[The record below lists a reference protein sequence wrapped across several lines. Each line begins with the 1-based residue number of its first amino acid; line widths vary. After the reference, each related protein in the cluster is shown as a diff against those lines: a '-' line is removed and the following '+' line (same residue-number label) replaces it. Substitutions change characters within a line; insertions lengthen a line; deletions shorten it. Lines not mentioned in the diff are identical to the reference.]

1 MKVLGTIESLGSK
14 NQITEKFAKQEVII
28 VTEDKYPQTL
38 CVQFAND
45 NISKLAQF
53 KVNDLVEISINIQGR
68 KWEAPDGVTKYF
80 TSLDGWSIGLAG
92 SGSLTPM
99 SPADLHHKKGK
110 VIGNIERRFE
120 DDAIDSMN
128 EDDDLPF

>member
-28 VTEDKYPQTL
+28 VTEDKFPQTL
-38 CVQFAND
+38 CVQFTND

-68 KWEAPDGVTKYF
+68 KWEAPDGVIKYF

-92 SGSLTPM
+92 SADMTPM
-99 SPADLHHKKGK
+99 SPASLHRK
-110 VIGNIERRFE
+110 GNIESNFQE
-120 DDAIDSMN
+120 DAINQLNN
-128 EDDDLPF
+128 EYEDDLPF